1 MARPERLELPPL
13 WFEAGCSD
21 PPSYGRAAYS
31 IDFGTVRQYLARQC
45 DVVRAREL
53 LELDRALRRG
63 VVASF
68 H

>member
-1 MARPERLELPPL
+1 MARPERFELPPL

-31 IDFGTVRQYLARQC
+31 IDFRVFRVFLARPC